1 VNTHSRWWLV
11 ATYAVGLAWVRRTAA
26 AGFSSWLGAGMIP
39 ALVWGQALP
48 LDDSA
53 CTSNQA
59 GGASAA
65 IGRRARRGRGLLIFL
80 HALRRVGVARVGL
93 GRGVAA
99 GLAG

>member
-1 VNTHSRWWLV
+1 MNTHSRWWLV